1 MCVCVSMSLSVTTK
15 RSKMIMV
22 PNDMCAA
29 VRLLLDYTVAVT
41 LENNMYNKWTK
52 TSVPDQNK
60 DVV

>member
-1 MCVCVSMSLSVTTK
+1 
-15 RSKMIMV
+15 MIMV

-52 TSVPDQNK
+52 TSEPDQNK

>member
-15 RSKMIMV
+15 LSKTIMV

-52 TSVPDQNK
+52 TSELDQNK